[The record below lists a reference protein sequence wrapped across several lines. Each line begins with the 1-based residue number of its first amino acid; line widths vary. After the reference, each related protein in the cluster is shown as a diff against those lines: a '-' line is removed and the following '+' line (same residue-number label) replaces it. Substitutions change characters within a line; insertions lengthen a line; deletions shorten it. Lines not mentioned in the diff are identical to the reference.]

1 MFGLPLMSF
10 TWQARL
16 FAFSWQAQYLVN
28 VHIASAGR
36 GQRLVPSLLAK
47 EFEAPAATPATAAN
61 WAVSAQLWHA
71 VAREPLAYH

>member
-1 MFGLPLMSF
+1 MSF

-16 FAFSWQAQYLVN
+16 FALFSWQAQYLVN

-71 VAREPLAYH
+71 VAPVTS